1 MGLLT
6 AFVSITDARAQSEL
20 LLDPYAREPIPV
32 GAPVWM
38 QDIAKDPTGVNYHKM
53 DSLFTLWQAADN
65 DARVKTPDR
74 KPAVNYYRQW
84 MKAYRP
90 CVGTDGYIHLPTV
103 KEYIAKLERQNKRTA
118 SWAKTRAATAESF
131 AI

>member
-1 MGLLT
+1 MLHGFTNLPRKLACMGLLT

-65 DARVKTPDR
+65 DARVKTLISSTRSTISILASSLRD
-74 KPAVNYYRQW
+74 KQALLNYSYQ
-84 MKAYRP
+84 
-90 CVGTDGYIHLPTV
+90 V
-103 KEYIAKLERQNKRTA
+103 KINICDTIWIE
-118 SWAKTRAATAESF
+118 
-131 AI
+131 

>member
-38 QDIAKDPTGVNYHKM
+38 QDIAKDLTGVNYHKM

-65 DARVKTPDR
+65 DARVKTLISSTRSTISILASSLRD
-74 KPAVNYYRQW
+74 KQALLNYSYQV
-84 MKAYRP
+84 K
-90 CVGTDGYIHLPTV
+90 TDICDTIWI
-103 KEYIAKLERQNKRTA
+103 E
-118 SWAKTRAATAESF
+118 
-131 AI
+131 